1 MSSTFRQTTS
11 SFKDEC
17 GVFGIWNHPEA
28 SRLTYLGLY
37 ALQHRGQE
45 SAGIVSLEY
54 RNDEAFHNIHRGL
67 GLVNEVFNETIL
79 DQLSG
84 RAAIG
89 HNRYSTTG
97 SNLLAN
103 AQPLTAQI
111 LGQPFAI
118 GHNGNFV
125 NGNELRRELAEIGSI
140 LQGTNDTEAVMHLL
154 ARGSSRDL
162 LESLVTVLPRLE
174 GAYSLVMLNG
184 DCMVAARDPLGFRPL
199 VMGSLRNMEGGK
211 SIVFASESCA
221 LDLIGATL
229 EREIEPGEIVWVDGD
244 GIHSK
249 RFAKTPDANAA
260 GASTSVKG
268 QRSTAKCVFE
278 HVYFARP
285 DSIVF
290 GESVYES
297 RKRMGALLAQQ
308 KKVEADVVVPV
319 PDSGVP
325 SALGY
330 SAESGIPF
338 ELGIIRNHYIGRT
351 FIEPRQSI
359 RSFGVKV
366 KLNPQAAV
374 LKGKRVVVIDDSLVR
389 GTTCKK
395 IIQLVRAAGATEVH
409 LRIAAPPTVGPCY
422 YGVDTPRKSELIASH
437 KSTEEIRQFVGA
449 DTLEYLATE
458 SLFKAVRGES
468 SQFCSACFGGEYP
481 TKIYERSKG

>member
-1 MSSTFRQTTS
+1 MSSTFNSVEES
-11 SFKDEC
+11 SLEKSPRSGFRDEC

-45 SAGIVSLEY
+45 SAGIVSLDY
-54 RNDEAFHNIHRGL
+54 KNDEPVHNVHRGL
-67 GLVNEVFNETIL
+67 GLVNEVFNESVL
-79 DQLSG
+79 DQLVG

-103 AQPLTAQI
+103 AQPLTAHI

-125 NGNELRRELAEIGSI
+125 NGNELRNELSEDGAIF
-140 LQGTNDTEAVMHLL
+140 QGTNDTEDVMHLL
-154 ARGSSRDL
+154 ARSSNRVL
-162 LESLVTVLPRLE
+162 LESLTSVLPRLE

-184 DCMVAARDPLGFRPL
+184 DCMVGARDPLGFRPL
-199 VMGSLRNMEGGK
+199 VIGSLRNQEGGK
-211 SIVFASESCA
+211 AIVFASETCA

-229 EREIEPGEIVWVDGD
+229 EREVQPGEMVWVDAD
-244 GIHSK
+244 GLHSR
-249 RFAKTPDANAA
+249 RFADTPV
-260 GASTSVKG
+260 TKE
-268 QRSTAKCVFE
+268 RTTAKCVFE

-308 KKVEADVVVPV
+308 KKVNADLVVPV

-366 KLNPQAAV
+366 KLNPQSAV

-422 YGVDTPRKSELIASH
+422 YGVDTPRKSELIASQ

-449 DTLEYLATE
+449 DTLEYLSAE
-458 SLFKAVRGES
+458 NLFRAVRGES